1 MIRAMHF
8 LLFCVRCRIV
18 YSSGIGRAPWGFPIG
33 QLKFEVS
40 IKFLREP
47 EREAGEEGTE

>member
-1 MIRAMHF
+1 MHF
-8 LLFCVRCRIV
+8 LLFCVRCRIAYV
-18 YSSGIGRAPWGFPIG
+18 SGFGRPAWNFPAG

-47 EREAGEEGTE
+47 EREATEGTE